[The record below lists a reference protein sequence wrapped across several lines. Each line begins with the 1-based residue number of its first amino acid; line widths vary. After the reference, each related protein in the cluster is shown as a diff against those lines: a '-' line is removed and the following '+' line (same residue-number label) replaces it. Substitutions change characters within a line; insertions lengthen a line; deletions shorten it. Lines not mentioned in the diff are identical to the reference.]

1 MMMVIAERRYERLLA
16 TPAIPSSSLLARTG
30 MSGLTPEGH
39 ESENSLSS
47 QNLGDTGNL
56 YGLIDRDK

>member
-1 MMMVIAERRYERLLA
+1 MMMVITELRYERLLA
-16 TPAIPSSSLLARTG
+16 TSAIPSSSRTG

-56 YGLIDRDK
+56 YVVIDRDK

>member
-1 MMMVIAERRYERLLA
+1 
-16 TPAIPSSSLLARTG
+16 

-47 QNLGDTGNL
+47 QILGNDNGNL
-56 YGLIDRDK
+56 YAVIDRDK